1 MTHRPPGAR
10 LPAFFRSRRP
20 DIPWSIGTSSRIPLA
35 CRSGR
40 PYISRIENPHL
51 QGACMPLQPP
61 SPFHQHIALPERTAL
76 LLSML
81 APWPRR
87 GRELLVIGCG
97 AGHVLPPLWQSG
109 FDLSACEASP
119 ALREQARRRAPQGVE
134 IEAAS
139 PDWLPFADNS
149 FDWVL
154 LRADELPPAALP
166 AALGEAWPRGG
177 LRSGPHFLE
186 QRLPAWLTWRLH
198 GRRHAWPGHCLPFW
212 TAWRLLAAARDD
224 CTRQAASGGPP
235 AAGITGRTSMPRPF
249 PACPSGPGASCVWT
263 CRPAVRA
270 PLCPCVCAPVW
281 IPPAPSWSTTPCA
294 PPASPRHKNSI
305 PESQEKFFCSRR
317 PQRRGFS
324 AFLSRPQRQT
334 SLRGLPPA
342 PPCIMVV
349 RPEGNDSNTG
359 GILCRAVFI
368 AQSTIRRSS

>member
-1 MTHRPPGAR
+1 
-10 LPAFFRSRRP
+10 
-20 DIPWSIGTSSRIPLA
+20 
-35 CRSGR
+35 
-40 PYISRIENPHL
+40 
-51 QGACMPLQPP
+51 MPLPPP

-166 AALGEAWPRGG
+166 AALGEACRVAACG
-177 LRSGPHFLE
+177 LALTFWNSAS
-186 QRLPAWLTWRLH
+186 LPWLTWRLH

-212 TAWRLLAAARDD
+212 TVWRLLAARPG
-224 CTRQAASGGPP
+224 RLHAASCLW
-235 AAGITGRTSMPRPF
+235 R
-249 PACPSGPGASCVWT
+249 PACRWHHGTHVHAAALSRLPFGAWCVLRLDMSPRRT
-263 CRPAVRA
+263 GTPLPLRLRPRLDTAR
-270 PLCPCVCAPVW
+270 PVMEYD
-281 IPPAPSWSTTPCA
+281 SLRTTG
-294 PPASPRHKNSI
+294 SLRHKNSI
-305 PESQEKFFCSRR
+305 PESQEKFFLF
-317 PQRRGFS
+317 PETTAQGIFGI
-324 AFLSRPQRQT
+324 P
-334 SLRGLPPA
+334 LPPA
-342 PPCIMVV
+342 AADKPQGACRRH
-349 RPEGNDSNTG
+349 RPALWWYVLKEMTAT
-359 GILCRAVFI
+359 RAVSCAAPFLL
-368 AQSTIRRSS
+368 RSPQ

>member
-1 MTHRPPGAR
+1 
-10 LPAFFRSRRP
+10 
-20 DIPWSIGTSSRIPLA
+20 
-35 CRSGR
+35 
-40 PYISRIENPHL
+40 
-51 QGACMPLQPP
+51 MPLPPP

-109 FDLSACEASP
+109 FDLSACETSP

-166 AALGEAWPRGG
+166 AALGEACRVAACG
-177 LRSGPHFLE
+177 LALTFWNSAS
-186 QRLPAWLTWRLH
+186 LPWLTWRLH
-198 GRRHAWPGHCLPFW
+198 GRRHAWPGHCLSFW
-212 TAWRLLAAARDD
+212 TVWRLLAARPG
-224 CTRQAASGGPP
+224 RLHAASCLW
-235 AAGITGRTSMPRPF
+235 R
-249 PACPSGPGASCVWT
+249 PACRWHVAPPYGHPSAPASAPPSGYRPPRHGVRLPAHH
-263 CRPAVRA
+263 RPA
-270 PLCPCVCAPVW
+270 
-281 IPPAPSWSTTPCA
+281 SGTKT
-294 PPASPRHKNSI
+294 ASLNHRKN
-305 PESQEKFFCSRR
+305 FFCSRR

-334 SLRGLPPA
+334 SLRGLA
-342 PPCIMVV
+342 A
-349 RPEGNDSNTG
+349 GTG
-359 GILCRAVFI
+359 LHYGGT
-368 AQSTIRRSS
+368 S

>member
-1 MTHRPPGAR
+1 
-10 LPAFFRSRRP
+10 
-20 DIPWSIGTSSRIPLA
+20 
-35 CRSGR
+35 
-40 PYISRIENPHL
+40 
-51 QGACMPLQPP
+51 MPLQPP

-166 AALGEAWPRGG
+166 AALGEACRVAACG
-177 LRSGPHFLE
+177 LALTFWNSAS
-186 QRLPAWLTWRLH
+186 LPWLTWRLH

-212 TAWRLLAAARDD
+212 TAWRLLAARPG
-224 CTRQAASGGPP
+224 RLHAASCLW
-235 AAGITGRTSMPRPF
+235 R
-249 PACPSGPGASCVWT
+249 PACRWHHGTHVHAAALSRLPFGAWCVL
-263 CRPAVRA
+263 R
-270 PLCPCVCAPVW
+270 LDM
-281 IPPAPSWSTTPCA
+281 
-294 PPASPRHKNSI
+294 SPRRTGTPLPLRLRPRLDTARPVMEYDSLRTTGQPPGTKTASLNHRKN
-305 PESQEKFFCSRR
+305 FFCSRR

-334 SLRGLPPA
+334 SLRGLA
-342 PPCIMVV
+342 A
-349 RPEGNDSNTG
+349 DTALHYG
-359 GILCRAVFI
+359 GT
-368 AQSTIRRSS
+368 S

>member
-1 MTHRPPGAR
+1 
-10 LPAFFRSRRP
+10 
-20 DIPWSIGTSSRIPLA
+20 
-35 CRSGR
+35 
-40 PYISRIENPHL
+40 
-51 QGACMPLQPP
+51 MPLQPP

-109 FDLSACEASP
+109 FDLSACETSP

-154 LRADELPPAALP
+154 LRADELPPTALP
-166 AALGEAWPRGG
+166 AALSEACRVAACG
-177 LRSGPHFLE
+177 LALTFWNSAS
-186 QRLPAWLTWRLH
+186 LPWLTWRLH

-212 TAWRLLAAARDD
+212 TAWRLLAARPG
-224 CTRQAASGGPP
+224 RLHAASCLW
-235 AAGITGRTSMPRPF
+235 R
-249 PACPSGPGASCVWT
+249 PACRWHHGTHVHAAALSRLRPASGHVAPPYGHAPAPASAPPSGYRPPRHGVRLPAHH
-263 CRPAVRA
+263 RPA
-270 PLCPCVCAPVW
+270 PG
-281 IPPAPSWSTTPCA
+281 TKT
-294 PPASPRHKNSI
+294 ASLNHRKN
-305 PESQEKFFCSRR
+305 FFCSRR

-334 SLRGLPPA
+334 SLRGLA
-342 PPCIMVV
+342 A
-349 RPEGNDSNTG
+349 GTALHYG
-359 GILCRAVFI
+359 GT
-368 AQSTIRRSS
+368 S